1 MPYKIG
7 LDRGHGGNDPGAVK
21 YVREVDVNTM
31 VTKQLEAMLTADPNY
46 EPVLI
51 CPYDKGYTINQ
62 RAAVANAAG
71 VRLMISN
78 HFNAGGGDGWE
89 CYPEVP
95 RPAAHPRY
103 QIHVD
108 SLRFARL
115 LAAQMADIQQLRGDK
130 GVQYKYLESDSYFGV
145 IRLTNHP
152 AVLVENAFVDNEK
165 DIADFNTEA
174 KVKKLS
180 GRQYNAI
187 CQFFG
192 TKPLF
197 DLNGNSNSSTP
208 TTPTTPTTPSQP
220 KVVYQVYTMATET
233 ENLDTAKAAAA
244 GKQSIIIVK

>member
-7 LDRGHGGNDPGAVK
+7 LDRGHGGADPGAVK

-31 VTKQLEAMLTADPNY
+31 VTRQLEAMLAADPNY

-51 CPYDKGYTINQ
+51 CPYDKGFTINQ
-62 RAAVANAAG
+62 RAAVANPAG
-71 VRLMISN
+71 VRLMLSN

-95 RPAAHPRY
+95 RAAAHSRY

-115 LAAQMADIQQLRGDK
+115 LAGQMADIQQLRGDK
-130 GVQYKYLESDSYFGV
+130 GVQYKYSGADSYFGI
-145 IRLTNHP
+145 IRLVNYP
-152 AVLVENAFVDNEK
+152 ALLIENAFVDNQR
-165 DIADFNTEA
+165 DIEDFGTEE

-187 CQFFG
+187 CQFFA
-192 TKPLF
+192 TQPLF
-197 DLNGNSNSSTP
+197 DKNANPLAEKP
-208 TTPTTPTTPSQP
+208 QP
-220 KVVYQVYTMATET
+220 PGKSKTKYRVYTLAAET
-233 ENLDTAKAAAA
+233 EDFTAAAAAAA
-244 GKQSIIIVK
+244 GKQAIITVAE